1 MKKFIKIQIK
11 KIFNFIVNV
20 LSSFQYG
27 GFLLDNIIDS
37 CLERKYLVK
46 HNGVEFKLNVPN
58 KLCYWRAKTFSSK
71 EPKTLEW
78 IDKFSTNSVF
88 WDVGCNIG
96 LYSIYAAKKNN
107 FVYGF
112 EPSFFNL
119 EIIARNININN
130 INNNFFVLPIA
141 LNDTDKMSELKL
153 TSGVWGSAHSTFD
166 KNYDGDG
173 VKINEKFIY
182 KTIGFSMDHI
192 LKVLKL
198 PNPNY
203 IKIDVDGIEHLILK
217 GGKDVISKSKS
228 ILIENSKKFAEQH
241 NGINHLLKE
250 LNFSMIDEF
259 VINNDYSNQIWEN
272 DKKII

>member
-1 MKKFIKIQIK
+1 MKKFIKILLK

-27 GFLLDNIIDS
+27 GFLLDNFIDS
-37 CLERKYLVK
+37 CLERKYLVR
-46 HNGVEFKLNVPN
+46 HNGIEFKLSVPN

-78 IDKFSTNSVF
+78 IDGFKANSVF

-107 FVYGF
+107 IVYGF

-153 TSGVWGSAHSTFD
+153 TNGSWGSAHSTFD

-173 VKINEKFIY
+173 AKINANFIY

-192 LKVLKL
+192 IEFLKL
-198 PNPNY
+198 PNPNH

-217 GGKDVISKSKS
+217 VEKTS
-228 ILIENSKKFAEQH
+228 
-241 NGINHLLKE
+241 
-250 LNFSMIDEF
+250 
-259 VINNDYSNQIWEN
+259 
-272 DKKII
+272 

>member
-1 MKKFIKIQIK
+1 MKRFIKILTK
-11 KIFNFIVNV
+11 KILDFIVNF
-20 LSSFQYG
+20 LSSFKYG
-27 GFLLDNIIDS
+27 GYLLDNFIEK
-37 CLERKYLVK
+37 CLESKYLVI
-46 HNGVEFKLNVPN
+46 HNGIELKLNVPN

-78 IDKFSTNSVF
+78 IDKFSANSIF

-107 FVYGF
+107 IVYGF

-119 EIIARNININN
+119 EIIARNININK
-130 INNNFFVLPIA
+130 INNNFLVLPIA
-141 LNDTDKMSELKL
+141 LNDADKMSELKL

-166 KNYDGDG
+166 KNYNSDGA
-173 VKINEKFIY
+173 KINEKFIY
-182 KTIGFSMDHI
+182 KTIGFSMDQI

-228 ILIENSKKFAEQH
+228 ILIENSKNFAEQH
-241 NGINHLLKE
+241 DGINHLLKE

-259 VINNDYSNQIWEN
+259 IINKDYSNQIWEN
-272 DKKII
+272 DKKTL